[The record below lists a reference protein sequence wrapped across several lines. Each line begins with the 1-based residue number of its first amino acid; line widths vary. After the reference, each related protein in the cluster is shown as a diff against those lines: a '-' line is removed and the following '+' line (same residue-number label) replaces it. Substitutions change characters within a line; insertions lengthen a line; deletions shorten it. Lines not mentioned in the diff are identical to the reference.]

1 MKFVI
6 RWIISGISLG
16 VAAWLIPGIHVQ
28 GTSGWIAVAIMALVL
43 GFVNA
48 IIRPLLAFLSCGFII
63 LTLGLFMFVV
73 NALSF
78 WLAAWMASNWF
89 GAGFY
94 VDGFWAALWG
104 SIVVSIVSFLLSIF
118 LADDEN

>member
-6 RWIISGISLG
+6 RWIISAVSLG

-28 GTSGWIAVAIMALVL
+28 GASGWIAVAIMALVL

-48 IIRPLLAFLSCGFII
+48 IIRPILAFLSCGFII
-63 LTLGLFMFVV
+63 LTLGLFMLVV

-78 WLAAWMASNWF
+78 WLAASIASNWF
-89 GAGFY
+89 NAGFY
-94 VDGFWAALWG
+94 VDGFWAAFWG

-118 LADDEN
+118 LPDDR